1 MAHNRAAWI
10 MAPMAKPFSIGN
22 APVYRP
28 GPGEILIK
36 AHSVAV
42 VCPDNR
48 GIINLLTMTNAS
60 SLWAE
65 SRRLEDTVST
75 HTSAK
80 HVMSSFI
87 WRDSG
92 RYLRTYPFLL
102 GRDAAGTVEEV
113 GEGVTRFHKGQRVIA
128 SVSPKP
134 NGLYPLLTF
143 TRHLHSAKSGNP
155 ANAAYETYSV
165 ALEQLAAALPS
176 HLSFEEGAVMPLAIS
191 TAAAGL
197 YLPEYL
203 GLPLPSSEPNHT
215 DKTLLIWGGS
225 SSVGATAIQLATASG
240 MKVIASASQSNH
252 DFVKSLGAV
261 EVFDYKSPQ
270 VIQDLVARL
279 QHSELVGIYDAIG
292 ETSSLTS
299 LSTIVNHLAR
309 PIKSVTVHPF
319 GHPTLYF
326 APSYG
331 KCQLEHPQMGRR
343 TYSTNL

>member
-1 MAHNRAAWI
+1 

-134 NGLYPLLTF
+134 NGLYPFRLL
-143 TRHLHSAKSGNP
+143 
-155 ANAAYETYSV
+155 
-165 ALEQLAAALPS
+165 QD
-176 HLSFEEGAVMPLAIS
+176 IS
-191 TAAAGL
+191 TAL
-197 YLPEYL
+197 SLEILPMQ
-203 GLPLPSSEPNHT
+203 P
-215 DKTLLIWGGS
+215 I
-225 SSVGATAIQLATASG
+225 
-240 MKVIASASQSNH
+240 
-252 DFVKSLGAV
+252 
-261 EVFDYKSPQ
+261 
-270 VIQDLVARL
+270 
-279 QHSELVGIYDAIG
+279 
-292 ETSSLTS
+292 
-299 LSTIVNHLAR
+299 R
-309 PIKSVTVHPF
+309 PILWHWNNLQLPF
-319 GHPTLYF
+319 H
-326 APSYG
+326 
-331 KCQLEHPQMGRR
+331 RI
-343 TYSTNL
+343 

>member
-1 MAHNRAAWI
+1 
-10 MAPMAKPFSIGN
+10 
-22 APVYRP
+22 
-28 GPGEILIK
+28 
-36 AHSVAV
+36 
-42 VCPDNR
+42 
-48 GIINLLTMTNAS
+48 
-60 SLWAE
+60 
-65 SRRLEDTVST
+65 
-75 HTSAK
+75 
-80 HVMSSFI
+80 
-87 WRDSG
+87 
-92 RYLRTYPFLL
+92 
-102 GRDAAGTVEEV
+102 
-113 GEGVTRFHKGQRVIA
+113 
-128 SVSPKP
+128 
-134 NGLYPLLTF
+134 
-143 TRHLHSAKSGNP
+143 
-155 ANAAYETYSV
+155 
-165 ALEQLAAALPS
+165 
-176 HLSFEEGAVMPLAIS
+176 MPLAIS

-319 GHPTLYF
+319 EHPTLYF

-343 TYSTNL
+343 TYSNQSLVSSYGIAFPPNETIGEAIWGNFVPRALESGQLKAKPEPLILAHGLESIQYGLDRQKAGVSAQKIVITL

>member
-1 MAHNRAAWI
+1 MAQNRAAWI
-10 MAPMAKPFSIGN
+10 MAPMSKPFFIGN

-42 VCPDNR
+42 NPVDWK
-48 GIINLLTMTNAS
+48 IQ
-60 SLWAE
+60 
-65 SRRLEDTVST
+65 
-75 HTSAK
+75 
-80 HVMSSFI
+80 
-87 WRDSG
+87 DSG
-92 RYLRTYPFLL
+92 RYLRTYPFIL
-102 GRDAAGTVEEV
+102 GRDAARTVEEV

-128 SVSPKP
+128 
-134 NGLYPLLTF
+134 
-143 TRHLHSAKSGNP
+143 HLHSAKSGDP
-155 ANAAYETYSV
+155 ANAAFQTYSV
-165 ALEQLAAALPS
+165 ALERLAAALPS
-176 HLSFEEGAVMPLAIS
+176 HLSFEDGAVMPLAIS

-203 GLPLPSSEPNHT
+203 GLPLPSSEPNPT
-215 DKTLLIWGGS
+215 NKILLIWGGS

-240 MKVIASASQSNH
+240 MKVIATASQSNH

-270 VIQDLVARL
+270 VMQDLVSRL

-299 LSTIVNHLAR
+299 LLIIVNHLAR

-319 GHPTLYF
+319 ESPTLYF
-326 APSYG
+326 APSYVSSYG
-331 KCQLEHPQMGRR
+331 IAFPPNETIGEAIWGEFVPRALESGQLRANPEPLILAHGLENIKYGLDRQKAGVSAQKIAITIRD
-343 TYSTNL
+343 Y